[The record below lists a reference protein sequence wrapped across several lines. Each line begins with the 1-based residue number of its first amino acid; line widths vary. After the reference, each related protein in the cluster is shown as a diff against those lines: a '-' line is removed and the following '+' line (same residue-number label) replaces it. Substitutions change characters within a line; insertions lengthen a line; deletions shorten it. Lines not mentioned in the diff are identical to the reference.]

1 MDDDKDKYL
10 LHWHTKPCLSYPTF
24 LPSSILQWLLFGFS
38 AVSCPFTPLCFF
50 ISYFYGWNGFPSLL
64 YLVKKLKVLVTQSCL
79 PLCDPIA
86 CSPPGFSV
94 PGILQERILG
104 WVAIHLSMQSSQAR
118 DQTRVSFIA
127 GGFFTVSS
135 WPNAICFMSSF
146 PPTDVGYFSLCDPR
160 TLCIYLKEHF
170 VFMLK
175 MTAFLLF
182 Y

>member
-79 PLCDPIA
+79 PLC
-86 CSPPGFSV
+86 
-94 PGILQERILG
+94 LLG
-104 WVAIHLSMQSSQAR
+104 QRHGLRGPLGRAQYTATGSHVLWTTL
-118 DQTRVSFIA
+118 
-127 GGFFTVSS
+127 
-135 WPNAICFMSSF
+135 
-146 PPTDVGYFSLCDPR
+146 PR
-160 TLCIYLKEHF
+160 TGRKPRTEDLYLMF
-170 VFMLK
+170 FISGCV
-175 MTAFLLF
+175 
-182 Y
+182 